1 MICPNKTDPG
11 NSTIVQSD
19 VGFGV
24 GMFTSNYEPK
34 FGACPSADNT
44 GATTAINDINSS
56 LSIYPNPVKDVLT
69 IEGNYTSVDVF
80 DMFGKLVLSSEYTKN
95 INVSTL
101 ANGIY
106 MLNITTEKGIQT
118 QKITITK

>member
-1 MICPNKTDPG
+1 MNL
-11 NSTIVQSD
+11 N
-19 VGFGV
+19 
-24 GMFTSNYEPK
+24 
-34 FGACPSADNT
+34 
-44 GATTAINDINSS
+44 
-56 LSIYPNPVKDVLT
+56 IYPNPVKDVLT

>member
-1 MICPNKTDPG
+1 MG
-11 NSTIVQSD
+11 
-19 VGFGV
+19 
-24 GMFTSNYEPK
+24 PK
-34 FGACPSADNT
+34 FGYNVIEPFSKSGSVLGITNQ
-44 GATTAINDINSS
+44 SS
-56 LSIYPNPVKDVLT
+56 VNLNIYPNPVKDVLT

-106 MLNITTEKGIQT
+106 MLNIITEKGIQT